1 MAITRSQFEQVLL
14 RRTGKFLEAFELSMV
29 ADGTNGD
36 LIDPIANALTRA
48 GYSLVDYFAPTALE
62 LAAVT
67 AADTPKVID
76 YAELRLLETLAASN
90 TLVDIA
96 VGPRKESLSQLQKVL
111 ESAIANKRSAIL
123 ALYGNESGQWG
134 AVELVAPDFDGSSEY
149 A

>member
-1 MAITRSQFEQVLL
+1 MAITRSQFESVLV
-14 RRTGKFLEAFELSMV
+14 RRAGKFLAEFGMSV
-29 ADGTNGD
+29 VVDGTNVD

-96 VGPRKESLSQLQKVL
+96 VGPRKESLSQLQAVL
-111 ESAIANKRSAIL
+111 KDAIAFKRSAIL

-134 AVELVAPDFDGSSEY
+134 AVELTAPSFNSGSEY
-149 A
+149 T